1 MNKTNYAMTLLLSL
15 ISIFKEI
22 QQATEGRIN
31 RNSPEFSDLKE
42 IAKRFGLTFGLD
54 AVRNREQIMAL
65 HRGGI
70 LYAVQ
75 DIPADPTA
83 APNNLSFL
91 EVLSEFNNKLL
102 KPDKKVTLSFL
113 DQRISPA
120 MPSSKNE
127 DWQPLMNYRNSLL
140 HGDSEQQSA
149 PAPVRKVYQN
159 RRRRNDDDDSDDD
172 DDDLNDPDFRG

>member
-1 MNKTNYAMTLLLSL
+1 
-15 ISIFKEI
+15 
-22 QQATEGRIN
+22 
-31 RNSPEFSDLKE
+31 
-42 IAKRFGLTFGLD
+42 
-54 AVRNREQIMAL
+54 MAL

-83 APNNLSFL
+83 APNNLQESYIELFG
-91 EVLSEFNNKLL
+91 
-102 KPDKKVTLSFL
+102 
-113 DQRISPA
+113 
-120 MPSSKNE
+120 SKNFTSNAFKQE
-127 DWQPLMNYRNSLL
+127 RRRQPLMNYRNSLL